1 MALRPVAV
9 SQVRRATMGA
19 VRRTPL
25 VALTSVVALSLVTAS
40 ACTGGAS
47 PVGLGTADRANVT
60 EVVDASATVSAK
72 AVATVTAPT
81 AGTLASLTAT
91 PGQSVAA
98 GQVIAVIDS
107 PAAQRQL
114 DQASTALAA
123 AGGGGGGAGF
133 RGGDLAAAQKKTD
146 DAAAAAFTSARNAAN
161 AVGDPAVRAALLSQ
175 IDAASAQYDS
185 LAATARSLIT
195 SVQRGLASLSAALG
209 ALGAAQRAQAQA
221 AYDLAKSTVD
231 ALTLRAPIAGVVQL
245 GGAASA
251 PSAGSLSSLLAAAG
265 GGGAPVPAPASAGSS
280 PTGPG
285 ADSAL
290 GVGAPVGAGTA
301 IATIVD
307 TSALGLLADVDETDV
322 LLVTPGVKAQIE
334 LDAAPGAS
342 YDAAVGSVDVLPT
355 TSARGGVA
363 YRVRLTLG
371 PGRYSDGRAAPTP
384 RPGMSAVAHL
394 AVREARDTVTVPAA
408 AIVRVDGH
416 DQVWVVRDGRAVRV
430 PVNLGVQ
437 GPDRVQVVSGVSAG
451 DRVVIKGADRVKAGQ
466 QVP

>member
-1 MALRPVAV
+1 
-9 SQVRRATMGA
+9 MGA

-146 DAAAAAFTSARNAAN
+146 DAAAAFTSARNAAN

-285 ADSAL
+285 VDSAL

-355 TSARGGVA
+355 TSGRGGPWA
-363 YRVRLTLG
+363 
-371 PGRYSDGRAAPTP
+371 
-384 RPGMSAVAHL
+384 
-394 AVREARDTVTVPAA
+394 PAA
-408 AIVRVDGH
+408 TAT
-416 DQVWVVRDGRAVRV
+416 A
-430 PVNLGVQ
+430 
-437 GPDRVQVVSGVSAG
+437 GPRRRPAPG
-451 DRVVIKGADRVKAGQ
+451 
-466 QVP
+466 